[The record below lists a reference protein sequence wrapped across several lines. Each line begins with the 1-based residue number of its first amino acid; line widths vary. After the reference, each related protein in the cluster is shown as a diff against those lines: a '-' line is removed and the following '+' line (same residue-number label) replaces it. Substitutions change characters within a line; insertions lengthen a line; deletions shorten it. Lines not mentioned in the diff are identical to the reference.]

1 MKMYNRRIVK
11 HGFTACEY
19 QMNKEIGMKQLYE
32 APNVVLVV
40 VNQSDIVTASPG
52 DNYEG
57 DDFPAFGG

>member
-1 MKMYNRRIVK
+1 
-11 HGFTACEY
+11 
-19 QMNKEIGMKQLYE
+19 MKQLYE

>member
-11 HGFTACEY
+11 HRFTACEY